1 MEDKKVNPME
11 TPPLSER
18 VGGKKE
24 LVVIA
29 LENGTVIDHIPTDK
43 LFQVVSIL
51 KLDDIDIQLTIGN
64 NLYSSKLGKKGIL
77 KITDKFFESKEINK
91 IALIAP
97 HAKLNV
103 IKNYEV
109 VEKKS
114 LELPDEI
121 TEIVKCINPK
131 CVTNNE
137 SIETRF
143 HVLDKYDVAIKCH
156 YCERVI
162 KQEDIKIQ

>member
-1 MEDKKVNPME
+1 MDEQ
-11 TPPLSER
+11 
-18 VGGKKE
+18 KKE
-24 LVVIA
+24 LVVVA

-51 KLDDIDIQLTIGN
+51 KLDAIDSQLTIGN

-77 KITDKFFESKEINK
+77 KITDKFFDLKEINK

-97 HAKLNV
+97 YAKLNIV
-103 IKNYEV
+103 KNYEV
-109 VEKKS
+109 IEKKS

-137 SIETRF
+137 PVKTRF
-143 HVLDKYDVAIKCH
+143 HVTDKYDVAIKCH

>member
-1 MEDKKVNPME
+1 MADP
-11 TPPLSER
+11 
-18 VGGKKE
+18 KKE
-24 LVVIA
+24 LVVVA

-51 KLDDIDIQLTIGN
+51 KLDNVDSQLTIGN

-77 KITDKFFESKEINK
+77 KITDKFFDPKEINK

-97 HAKLNV
+97 CAKLNV

-109 VEKKS
+109 VDKKS

-137 SIETRF
+137 PVKTRF
-143 HVLDKYDVAIKCH
+143 QVVDKFDIAIKCC

>member
-1 MEDKKVNPME
+1 MAD
-11 TPPLSER
+11 S
-18 VGGKKE
+18 KKE
-24 LVVIA
+24 LVVVA

-43 LFQVVSIL
+43 LFQVVSLL
-51 KLDDIDIQLTIGN
+51 KLDTIDSQLTIGN
-64 NLYSSKLGKKGIL
+64 NLYSSKQGKKGIL
-77 KITDKFFESKEINK
+77 KITDKFFEPKEINK

-97 HAKLNV
+97 CAKLNI

-109 VEKKS
+109 VDKKS

-121 TEIVKCINPK
+121 TEIVKCVNPK

-137 SIETRF
+137 PVKTRF
-143 HVLDKYDVAIKCH
+143 HVVDKHNVAIQCH

-162 KQEDIKIQ
+162 RQEDIKIQ